1 MGISNW
7 EWNHSCCI
15 ISPTEVQYSSRQGIS
30 KKGQERMEIKY
41 QNISESL
48 LRKGWSKDLF
58 ATRVTTQRQ
67 AYFSWRR
74 DHSSQG
80 TDAFLQSWTNLKAY
94 AFPSFAL

>member
-41 QNISESL
+41 QNIQNL
-48 LRKGWSKDLF
+48 CY
-58 ATRVTTQRQ
+58 V
-67 AYFSWRR
+67 R
-74 DHSSQG
+74 DG
-80 TDAFLQSWTNLKAY
+80 PRICL
-94 AFPSFAL
+94 PPE